1 MDHILRDL
9 TNISQTHALPAVVQ
23 QPVVVQQPAIVQP
36 QAALVHASDDYLQY
50 MSEIE
55 VRHSSP

>member
-9 TNISQTHALPAVVQ
+9 TNIAQTHALPAVVQ
-23 QPVVVQQPAIVQP
+23 QPVVVQP
-36 QAALVHASDDYLQY
+36 QAALAHASDDYLQY

>member
-1 MDHILRDL
+1 MDHVLRNL
-9 TNISQTHALPAVVQ
+9 TNTHTHALPAVVQ